1 MNAVNTNVNEFAQDI
16 MQMAQNL
23 AEANDSDTNTEL
35 LRYYLD
41 CMEEC
46 GEVSAPEIC
55 IFSEGRA
62 KLSAYDYNDEAESL
76 DLFLFIH
83 ATTLASRVDTRVQTG
98 INSLKEFYNQCLKLK
113 SPFRGGEKEFACEVQ
128 DAINIVRESKGKV
141 NVIRFYILTDGFV
154 SSPPEINTFN
164 NDGDETIYECNIWDI
179 ARIFRQDQM
188 KKGNDKIVIDFE
200 NDKGYYVPNKKTKNN
215 ELTVPKVQCLKV
227 DDENP
232 YVDTYLAI
240 ISGEVLAKIYN
251 QYRTMLLE
259 KNVRAFLRNKSKVNK
274 RIMATLKKEPEM
286 FFSFNNGI
294 STTASSVE
302 LKQMGRTLYITKLTD
317 WQIVNGGQTTASI
330 ASTQGC
336 DLSKVFVQM
345 KVSVVKN
352 KENYSEI
359 VKEISTCANSQ
370 TGIKQSDFESG
381 DKYLIDMEGISKK
394 EVSPIT
400 NKKWF
405 FERMR
410 GIYADTLASLG
421 KYDKESFK
429 EEFPKDQMLT
439 KIDVA
444 RLMVIWDMKPHVAC
458 NSREKCFAS
467 YMRTLK
473 EGTNV
478 DALYWHHVVALSILY
493 KTIDK
498 CVEKR
503 CGQKGFKSRTT
514 AYTMAA
520 ISYLTEKK
528 LHLAYIWKNQKVQS
542 QLEEI
547 IEREVVIVNDFL
559 ERDNSRSFTKNAKCW
574 DELKEWIDGTPLPI
588 SLTTAEEDEDD
599 YNEEE
604 ENIISQANAISQ
616 EWWQALYD
624 WTKAEN
630 RLSLIERRNISGYI
644 KRKDNGR
651 LIKKINQAKNALAL
665 KNKAELL
672 GFTFEASL

>member
-1 MNAVNTNVNEFAQDI
+1 MDTNNMNINGFAQYLADSV
-16 MQMAQNL
+16 QEL
-23 AEANDSDTNTEL
+23 AEANDTDTNTEL
-35 LRYYLD
+35 IRYYLD

-55 IFSEGRA
+55 MFSEGRA

-83 ATTLASRVDTRVQTG
+83 ATSLAQRVDSRVATG
-98 INSLKEFYNQCLKLK
+98 FNYLQEFYKQCLKLK
-113 SPFRGGEKEFACEVQ
+113 APFKGGEKDFTSEVQ

-154 SSPPEINTFN
+154 SSTPEFKIP
-164 NDGDETIYECNIWDI
+164 DADEEEIVYECYIWDI
-179 ARIFRQDQM
+179 ARIFRQDQI

-200 NDKGYYVPNKKTKNN
+200 NDKSYYIPNKNSKSN
-215 ELTVPKVQCLKV
+215 ELVAPKVQCLKV

-240 ISGEVLAKIYN
+240 ISGDVLAKVYN

-274 RIMATLKKEPEM
+274 RIMATLKSSPEM
-286 FFSFNNGI
+286 FFSYNNGI

-302 LKQMGRTLYITKLTD
+302 LKPIGRTLYITKLTD

-330 ASTQGC
+330 ACAQGC

-359 VKEISTCANSQ
+359 VKAISTCANSQ
-370 TGIKQSDFESG
+370 TGIKASDFESS
-381 DKYLIDMEGISKK
+381 DKYLIDMEKLSKE

-410 GIYADTLASLG
+410 GTYADTLASLEG

-444 RLMVIWDMKPHVAC
+444 RLMIIWDMKPHIAC

-473 EGTNV
+473 EGTNI
-478 DALYWHHVVALSILY
+478 DAPYWHKVVALSILY

-514 AYTMAA
+514 AYTMAV
-520 ISYLTEKK
+520 ISYLTEQN
-528 LHLAYIWKNQKVQS
+528 LNLTYIWKNQKVQS
-542 QLEEI
+542 QLEDI
-547 IEREVVIVNDFL
+547 MEREVVKVNDFL

-574 DELKEWIDGTPLPI
+574 DELKEWVDGIPI
-588 SLTTAEEDEDD
+588 PASLTSKEENEEEH
-599 YNEEE
+599 NEEE
-604 ENIISQANAISQ
+604 ENIIAQANTIPS
-616 EWWQALYD
+616 ELWQAMLD
-624 WTKAEN
+624 WAKAEN

-644 KRKDNGR
+644 KRKETGR
-651 LIKKINQAKNALAL
+651 CIQKVNQANNAIDL
-665 KNKAELL
+665 KKKAELL
-672 GFTFEASL
+672 GFTFEK

>member
-528 LHLAYIWKNQKVQS
+528 LNLAYIWKNQKVQS